1 MRNFLKW
8 LLKWIHL
15 QELCLCKTTSY
26 NYYCTKKFSGDE
38 SKNASPA
45 HCNLQFLNTG
55 RCGLYYMIK
64 KNEPDSPH
72 CQTVWTKTAHRPQT
86 NDSVR
91 RRPPT
96 NNSKC
101 PWKCAIENLA
111 KALIKENQTHVKN
124 LLSKIAIVLPAT
136 RIQDGYMISK
146 LKGTSLSNTLSK
158 IMSSNTNYPQTLI

>member
-1 MRNFLKW
+1 MSLI
-8 LLKWIHL
+8 LLIVK
-15 QELCLCKTTSY
+15 
-26 NYYCTKKFSGDE
+26 
-38 SKNASPA
+38 
-45 HCNLQFLNTG
+45 QF
-55 RCGLYYMIK
+55 R
-64 KNEPDSPH
+64 
-72 CQTVWTKTAHRPQT
+72 TKTAHRFQT

-111 KALIKENQTHVKN
+111 KAFIKENQTHVKN

-158 IMSSNTNYPQTLI
+158 IMSSNTNYIHQSTNVDMNNSPPPLRVLEIYARRWIL